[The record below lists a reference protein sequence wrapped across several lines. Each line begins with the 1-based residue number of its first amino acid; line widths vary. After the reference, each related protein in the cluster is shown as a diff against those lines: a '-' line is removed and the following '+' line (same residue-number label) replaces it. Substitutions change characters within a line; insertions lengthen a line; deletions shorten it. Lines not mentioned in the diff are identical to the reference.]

1 MTEYMTGPVGVE
13 IVGVGTAVPDDV
25 VTNTDLEKV
34 MDTSDEWIRQR
45 TGIEQRYRIK
55 ADQGESVK
63 HLAKDAVIRALDAAN
78 MDAAELDL
86 IVLST
91 MSSEMTCPPTACRLA
106 AEIGTKNAGAFDLS
120 AACCG
125 FVFGLNTAYGL
136 MQTGQYR
143 NVALIGADTLTNIV
157 EYSTKGRNGA
167 ILFGD
172 AAGAIILR
180 KTNDSGKGIIAQAM
194 HSDGERWA
202 DLSIPQ
208 TKFDLE
214 DGVEFDEWQ
223 LGKLHM
229 NGQSV
234 FKFAVGT
241 FPQVI
246 EQTLDRAGMTAGDV
260 DHFICHQSNRRIL
273 EAARKRFGLAK
284 EKFHINIDRFAN
296 TVAASVPLAL
306 NDLVSAGRVKPGQRV
321 MFVGFGG
328 GLTWGTSLWQ
338 L

>member
-13 IVGVGTAVPDDV
+13 IAGVGTAVPKDI
-25 VTNTDLEKV
+25 VTNADLEKV

-45 TGIEQRYRIK
+45 TGIEQRHRIR
-55 ADQGESVK
+55 ADEGESVK
-63 HLAKDAVIRALDAAN
+63 HLAKDAVERALEASGMQAC
-78 MDAAELDL
+78 ELDL
-86 IVLST
+86 LLLCT

-106 AEIGTKNAGAFDLS
+106 AEIGTNNAGAFDIS

-125 FVFGLNTAYGL
+125 FVFGMNTAYGL
-136 MQTGQYR
+136 MQTGQYK

-172 AAGAIILR
+172 AAGAVILR
-180 KTNDSGKGIIAQAM
+180 KTTATDKGLIAQAM

-202 DLSIPQ
+202 DLSIPE
-208 TKFDLE
+208 TKFDFDE
-214 DGVEFDEWQ
+214 GVEFDEWQ
-223 LGKLHM
+223 LGKLYM

-241 FPQVI
+241 FPRVI
-246 EQTLDRAGMTAGDV
+246 EQTLERAGMTADDV

-273 EAARKRFGLAK
+273 EAARDRFGLAE

-296 TVAASVPLAL
+296 TVAASIPLVL
-306 NDLVSAGRVKPGQRV
+306 NDLVGAGRVKPGQRV

>member
-1 MTEYMTGPVGVE
+1 MTGPVGVE
-13 IVGVGTAVPDDV
+13 IAGVGTAVPNDV
-25 VTNTDLEKV
+25 VTNVDLEKV

-45 TGIEQRYRIK
+45 TGIEQRHRIR

-63 HLAKDAVIRALDAAN
+63 HLAKDAVLRALDAAG
-78 MDAAELDL
+78 MKPDELDL

-106 AEIGTKNAGAFDLS
+106 SEIGTKNAGAFDLS

-143 NVALIGADTLTNIV
+143 NVALIGADTLTNSV
-157 EYSTKGRNGA
+157 EYSTKGRNAA
-167 ILFGD
+167 IIFGD
-172 AAGAIILR
+172 AAGAVILK
-180 KTNDSGKGIIAQAM
+180 KTDNADKGLIAQAM

-202 DLSIPQ
+202 DLYIPE
-208 TKFDLE
+208 TKHDFPESD
-214 DGVEFDEWQ
+214 EFEEWQ

-241 FPQVI
+241 FPKVI
-246 EQTLDRAGMTAGDV
+246 EQTLERAGLSADDV
-260 DHFICHQSNRRIL
+260 DHYVCHQSNRRIL
-273 EAARKRFGLAK
+273 DAARDRFGLAE
-284 EKFHINIDRFAN
+284 EKFHINITRYAN
-296 TVAASVPLAL
+296 TVAASVPLVL
-306 NDLVSAGRVKPGQRV
+306 NDLVSEGRVKPGQRI

>member
-1 MTEYMTGPVGVE
+1 MAGPVGVE
-13 IVGVGTAVPDDV
+13 IAGVGTAVPDDV

-34 MDTSDEWIRQR
+34 MDTSDDWIRQR
-45 TGIEQRYRIK
+45 TGIERRHRIR
-55 ADQGESVK
+55 ADEGDSVK
-63 HLAKDAVIRALDAAN
+63 RLARDAVVAALKAAN

-143 NVALIGADTLTNIV
+143 NVALIGADTLTNII
-157 EYSTKGRNGA
+157 EYSTRGRNGA

-172 AAGAIILR
+172 GAGAVILR
-180 KTNDSGKGIIAQAM
+180 KTPDTSKGLIAQAM
-194 HSDGERWA
+194 HSDGERWN
-202 DLSIPQ
+202 DLYIPE
-208 TKFDLE
+208 TRFDFHE
-214 DGVEFDEWQ
+214 GDEFDEWQ

-241 FPQVI
+241 FPKVI
-246 EQTLDRAGMTAGDV
+246 EQTLERAGMAADEV
-260 DHFICHQSNRRIL
+260 DHYICHQSNRRIL
-273 EAARKRFGLAK
+273 DAARDRFGLPD
-284 EKFHINIDRFAN
+284 EKFHINIDRFGN
-296 TVAASVPLAL
+296 TVAASVPLVL
-306 NDLVSAGRVKPGQRV
+306 QDLVNAGRVREGQRI

-338 L
+338 I

>member
-1 MTEYMTGPVGVE
+1 MTGPVGVE
-13 IVGVGTAVPDDV
+13 IAGVGTAVPEDV
-25 VTNTDLEKV
+25 VTNADLEKV

-45 TGIEQRYRIK
+45 TGIEQRFRIR
-55 ADQGESVK
+55 AHEGESVK
-63 HLAKDAVIRALDAAN
+63 HLAHDAVLRALEAAK

-86 IVLST
+86 VLLST

-106 AEIGTKNAGAFDLS
+106 AEIGTKNAGAFDIS

-172 AAGAIILR
+172 AAGAVILR
-180 KTNDSGKGIIAQAM
+180 KTSDSSRGLIAQAM

-202 DLSIPQ
+202 DLSIPE
-208 TKFDLE
+208 TRFDFE
-214 DGVEFDEWQ
+214 EGVEFDEWQ

-241 FPQVI
+241 FPKVI
-246 EQTLDRAGMTAGDV
+246 EQTLDRAGMTADDV
-260 DHFICHQSNRRIL
+260 DHFVCHQSNRRIL
-273 EAARKRFGLAK
+273 DAARDRFGLAE

-296 TVAASVPLAL
+296 TVAASIPLVL
-306 NDLVSAGRVKPGQRV
+306 NDLVSAGRVKPGQRI

>member
-1 MTEYMTGPVGVE
+1 VADDRRQHIGIE
-13 IVGVGTAVPDDV
+13 IAGIGSAVPSDV
-25 VTNTDLEKV
+25 VTNADLEKV

-45 TGIEQRYRIK
+45 TGIERRHRIR
-55 ADQGESVK
+55 ADLGESVRG
-63 HLAKDAVIRALDAAN
+63 LARDAALRALETAGMTGAD
-78 MDAAELDL
+78 LDL
-86 IVLST
+86 VILST
-91 MSSEMTCPPTACRLA
+91 MSMEMTCPPTACRLA
-106 AEIGTKNAGAFDLS
+106 FELGTNNAGALDLS

-125 FVFGLNTAYGL
+125 FVFGLNAAYGL

-157 EYSTKGRNGA
+157 EYSTKGRNSA
-167 ILFGD
+167 IIFGD
-172 AAGAIILR
+172 GAGAVILR
-180 KTNDSGKGIIAQAM
+180 ATADTSKGLIAQAM

-202 DLSIPQ
+202 DLYIPK
-208 TKFDLE
+208 TKFDFHPGDAFE
-214 DGVEFDEWQ
+214 EWQ

-241 FPQVI
+241 FPKVI
-246 EQTLDRAGMTAGDV
+246 EQTLDRAGLSADDV
-260 DHFICHQSNRRIL
+260 DHYVCHQSNRRIL
-273 EAARKRFGLAK
+273 DAARDRFGLADH
-284 EKFHINIDRFAN
+284 KFHINIDRYAN
-296 TVAASVPLAL
+296 TVAASIPLVFK
-306 NDLVSAGRVKPGQRV
+306 DLVDAGRVKPGQRV

>member
-1 MTEYMTGPVGVE
+1 MSHYQTGPVGVE
-13 IVGVGTAVPDDV
+13 IAGIGTAVPDNV
-25 VTNTDLEKV
+25 VTNADLEKV

-45 TGIEQRYRIK
+45 TGIEQRHRIRS
-55 ADQGESVK
+55 DQGESVK
-63 HLAKDAVIRALDAAN
+63 HLAHDAVLRALDAAG
-78 MDAAELDL
+78 MKADELDL

-136 MQTGQYR
+136 MQTGQYK

-172 AAGAIILR
+172 AAGAVILR
-180 KTNDSGKGIIAQAM
+180 KTPDSDKGLIAQTM
-194 HSDGERWA
+194 HSDGERWN
-202 DLSIPQ
+202 DLYIPE
-208 TKFDLE
+208 TKFDFHE
-214 DGVEFDEWQ
+214 GDTFDEWQ

-229 NGQSV
+229 NGHSV

-241 FPQVI
+241 FPLVI
-246 EQTLDRAGMTAGDV
+246 EQTLERAGLSADDV

-273 EAARKRFGLAK
+273 DAARNRFGLAE
-284 EKFHINIDRFAN
+284 EKFHINIQRYAN
-296 TVAASVPLAL
+296 TVAASVPLVL
-306 NDLVSAGRVKPGQRV
+306 NDLVTADRVKPGQRV